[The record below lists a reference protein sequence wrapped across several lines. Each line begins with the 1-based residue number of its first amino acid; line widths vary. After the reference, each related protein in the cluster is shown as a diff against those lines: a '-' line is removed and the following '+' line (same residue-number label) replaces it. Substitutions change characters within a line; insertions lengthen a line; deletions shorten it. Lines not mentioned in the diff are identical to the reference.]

1 MITRHGKGAR
11 SFRCRIW
18 LRFVPQFQR
27 VSARKWPDLQL
38 FTSYNE
44 LFTSYNEQRLANWR
58 TLLEKCCQIL
68 TVLDLCAKRL
78 FQCASCASSPNCCL
92 RRGDEQLRLGEA
104 SGQFCRRCACQ
115 RSTAGLLGQNGDQGL
130 GGTGYHRRKTDDRC
144 YGSREALR
152 QLYRYRRY
160 RWKF

>member
-44 LFTSYNEQRLANWR
+44 LRTTNWGI
-58 TLLEKCCQIL
+58 LLNMPSIP
-68 TVLDLCAKRL
+68 TVLDLYAKSL
-78 FQCASCASSPNCCL
+78 FVLQCASCAPASSCGL
-92 RRGDEQLRLGEA
+92 RRSDEQLRLGGA
-104 SGQFCRRCACQ
+104 
-115 RSTAGLLGQNGDQGL
+115 NGHL
-130 GGTGYHRRKTDDRC
+130 
-144 YGSREALR
+144 
-152 QLYRYRRY
+152 
-160 RWKF
+160 